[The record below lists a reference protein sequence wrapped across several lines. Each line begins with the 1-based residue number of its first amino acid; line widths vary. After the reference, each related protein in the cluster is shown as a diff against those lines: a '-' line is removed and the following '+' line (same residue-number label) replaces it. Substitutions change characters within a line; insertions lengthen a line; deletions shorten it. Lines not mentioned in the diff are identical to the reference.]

1 MKHHSNDPKSIYEA
15 LINDMKRERF
25 ALHGSAF
32 VISNQ
37 TILLVGQSGVG
48 KSTLRNYLI
57 HALGGLVIQDDKQQL
72 LMYDGVLS
80 VTGNPYVSDNC
91 LFYSESIFTLDALY
105 ILIES
110 KDFYMKKSVRIE
122 KLFKRL

>member
-1 MKHHSNDPKSIYEA
+1 MKCQLIKPKRIYQA
-15 LINDMKRERF
+15 LMDDMNRERF
-25 ALHGSAF
+25 AVHGSAF
-32 VISNQ
+32 TISNK
-37 TILLVGQSGVG
+37 TILLVGPSGVG

-91 LFYSESIFTLDALY
+91 LFYSESIFTLDTLY

>member
-1 MKHHSNDPKSIYEA
+1 MQKKIYEA
-15 LINDMKRERF
+15 LMNDIKRERF

-37 TILLVGQSGVG
+37 TILLVGPSGVG
-48 KSTLRNYLI
+48 KSTLRKFLI
-57 HALGGLVIQDDKQQL
+57 DSIGGLVIQDDKPQL
-72 LMYDGVLS
+72 LIHDGVLS